1 MLKWDGSMIGKFIP
15 TNKFNDLAGGVSGM
29 LVYFI
34 VVTFA
39 SELFIGFWVPSRNG
53 QFMSVGK

>member
-1 MLKWDGSMIGKFIP
+1 MIGKFIP